1 MDTEAKADVDVWWA
15 CLGSTCGQ
23 CWLVIGSARG
33 EVGVLGSKGTEE
45 TCAGLNIHCGSDFIF
60 TSVLCKIIDV
70 MTLFSKVE

>member
-45 TCAGLNIHCGSDFIF
+45 TRAGLNIGVF
-60 TSVLCKIIDV
+60 
-70 MTLFSKVE
+70 LFLSWDHWHVAD